1 MLKDC
6 PHSSLQHVLNE
17 GGKKLSPKAS
27 HLLNTRYRDIPYLE
41 FVDKV
46 NVTQPVKARYY
57 TSDKV
62 VSFDISLK
70 QDCTGVLL

>member
-6 PHSSLQHVLNE
+6 PNSSLQHVLNE

-41 FVDKV
+41 FADK
-46 NVTQPVKARYY
+46 KGALR
-57 TSDKV
+57 
-62 VSFDISLK
+62 SL
-70 QDCTGVLL
+70 